1 MSEENKGLTVEELV
15 AAYDFCQSQ
24 RNQAQTENTI
34 IAGRL
39 AGAMSKV
46 DALTKELEALKAEKE
61 KSEAADSEKSDGND
75 SSEQE

>member
-1 MSEENKGLTVEELV
+1 MSEENQGLTVQELV

-24 RNQAQTENTI
+24 RNAAQNENAI
-34 IAGRL
+34 LAGRL

-61 KSEAADSEKSDGND
+61 KSEAAASEKSDGND
-75 SSEQE
+75 GSEQE